1 MFCFAPNHQLYF
13 PFLIWG
19 SYWVSL
25 TRKLF
30 LLAMSFISFNYCT
43 LCYPRLSILLC
54 GNKVLS
60 VSFTFMHQPFIF
72 FFRFHLLYFYSFF
85 QFFCG
90 TRRPLCKSQ
99 HIFRWIGWI
108 TNWVWLDFISI
119 GTMIASWY
127 YTSRNDHWISFD
139 DVVISQSSIR
149 MWIFVTHS
157 LSHTLSL
164 FLILLYTQLW
174 MLKVF
179 VGINACNCH
188 SSLLVY
194 IIVLSKSHI
203 AALGFGCYHSKFIS
217 WIWLADGV
225 KLVAET
231 VAEIIETKIK
241 LIILIP

>member
-127 YTSRNDHWISFD
+127 YTSRNDLWISFD

-157 LSHTLSL
+157 HFTLD
-164 FLILLYTQLW
+164 
-174 MLKVF
+174 
-179 VGINACNCH
+179 A
-188 SSLLVY
+188 
-194 IIVLSKSHI
+194 KSICWGLMH
-203 AALGFGCYHSKFIS
+203 
-217 WIWLADGV
+217 
-225 KLVAET
+225 T
-231 VAEIIETKIK
+231 VAIPLFWYCDVLNIK
-241 LIILIP
+241 KYFTLIKKDN